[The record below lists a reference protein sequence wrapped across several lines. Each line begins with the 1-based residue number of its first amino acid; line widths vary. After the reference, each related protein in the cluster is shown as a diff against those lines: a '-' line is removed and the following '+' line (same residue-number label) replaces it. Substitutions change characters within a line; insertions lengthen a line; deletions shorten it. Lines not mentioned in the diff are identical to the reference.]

1 MWWIKCQA
9 KEYTAY
15 NDVHSKNIRIQSP
28 FAARNFLHR
37 SKAKSLE
44 KGNEHARD
52 GSLFAE
58 FKPQCCHCPVS
69 FEQWVQQRLKW
80 CSRCRLKIWWDKFP
94 IHFWC
99 RALGFICES
108 LGHCQDPYQQSI
120 HGSRSIFVSITVI
133 IAKQGQR
140 FVMLP
145 KSPSNICCLVVVR
158 LKDFV
163 FKVIALQYI
172 CSLHD
177 FYFDSLVGD
186 GLHGR
191 CEPTH
196 IWGRLVTMGGTH
208 ANLKWF
214 SALRLKRKKA
224 LSLAVAFT
232 QLGTSQ
238 NQPHEQPQERM
249 K

>member
-1 MWWIKCQA
+1 MRDEISILAVQSIYMWWIKCQA

-15 NDVHSKNIRIQSP
+15 NDVHSKKYSNSITICCPKLLAPLQGKI
-28 FAARNFLHR
+28 FGEGQWACEGW
-37 SKAKSLE
+37 KSF
-44 KGNEHARD
+44 RRVQT
-52 GSLFAE
+52 
-58 FKPQCCHCPVS
+58 QCCHCPVS
-69 FEQWVQQRLKW
+69 FEQWVQRRLKW

-163 FKVIALQYI
+163 
-172 CSLHD
+172 
-177 FYFDSLVGD
+177 
-186 GLHGR
+186 
-191 CEPTH
+191 
-196 IWGRLVTMGGTH
+196 
-208 ANLKWF
+208 LKWLPF
-214 SALRLKRKKA
+214 NIFAAFMTSILILWWGWVARAVWANTYLGSPGNNGRYPCQSEVIQCSAFEEEK
-224 LSLAVAFT
+224 S
-232 QLGTSQ
+232 S
-238 NQPHEQPQERM
+238 
-249 K
+249 

>member
-1 MWWIKCQA
+1 MRDEISILAVQSIYMWWIKCQA

-15 NDVHSKNIRIQSP
+15 NDVHSKKYSNSITICCPKLLAPLQGKI
-28 FAARNFLHR
+28 FGEGQWACEGW
-37 SKAKSLE
+37 KSF
-44 KGNEHARD
+44 RRVQT
-52 GSLFAE
+52 
-58 FKPQCCHCPVS
+58 QCCHCPVS

-145 KSPSNICCLVVVR
+145 KSPTQICCLVVVR

-177 FYFDSLVGD
+177 FYFDSLVGM
-186 GLHGR
+186 GCTGGVSQ
-191 CEPTH
+191 H
-196 IWGRLVTMGGTH
+196 IFG
-208 ANLKWF
+208 
-214 SALRLKRKKA
+214 
-224 LSLAVAFT
+224 VAW
-232 QLGTSQ
+232 
-238 NQPHEQPQERM
+238 
-249 K
+249 